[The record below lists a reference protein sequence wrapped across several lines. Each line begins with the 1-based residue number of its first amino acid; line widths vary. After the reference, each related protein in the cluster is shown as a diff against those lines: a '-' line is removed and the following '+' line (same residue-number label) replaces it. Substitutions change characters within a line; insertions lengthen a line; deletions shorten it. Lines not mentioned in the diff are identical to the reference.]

1 MLQTD
6 EQIQKV
12 DEMIGRLWN
21 GLKERSMQEKI
32 NIIIVGDHGTV
43 LAYDII
49 RTDFCKLFYQA
60 SIL

>member
-6 EQIQKV
+6 IQIQRV

-32 NIIIVGDHGTV
+32 NIIVVGDHGIV
-43 LAYDII
+43 LAYNII
-49 RTDFCKLFYQA
+49 RNDFC
-60 SIL
+60 